1 MKIGIINSGIC
12 NLFSLEN
19 ALLHLNMP
27 FVSSSNVSDLKE
39 CSHLILPGV
48 GSFDAGISNLRKFE
62 LDVFIKEEALGG
74 KPILGICLG
83 MQLLFSSSEEGELPG
98 LSVIEG
104 NVIKFPQIIRKVPHI
119 GWNDL
124 SYISEDIKLIDRNQS
139 KDSFYFIHSFY
150 VDCPDRISHC
160 NTIHEGY
167 KFKSIVRHGNV
178 YATQFHPEKSQDS
191 GLKIL
196 KKFGQ
201 L

>member
-19 ALLHLNMP
+19 ALLHLNIP
-27 FVSSSNVSDLKE
+27 FVSSSNVNDLRE

-48 GSFDAGISNLRKFE
+48 GSFDAGIRNLQKLG
-62 LDVFIKEEALGG
+62 LDIYIKEEVLEG
-74 KPILGICLG
+74 KLLLGICLG
-83 MQLLFSSSEEGELPG
+83 MQLLFSGSEEGKLSG

-124 SYISEDIKLIDRNQS
+124 SYISEDVELLDKYQT
-139 KDSFYFIHSFY
+139 KDSFYFIHSFH
-150 VDCPDRISHC
+150 VECSDKITHC
-160 NTIHEGY
+160 TSVHEGY
-167 KFKSIVRHGNV
+167 EFKSIVRYKNV
-178 YATQFHPEKSQDS
+178 FATQFHPEKSQDS
-191 GLKIL
+191 GLRIL
-196 KKFGQ
+196 KKFSQ